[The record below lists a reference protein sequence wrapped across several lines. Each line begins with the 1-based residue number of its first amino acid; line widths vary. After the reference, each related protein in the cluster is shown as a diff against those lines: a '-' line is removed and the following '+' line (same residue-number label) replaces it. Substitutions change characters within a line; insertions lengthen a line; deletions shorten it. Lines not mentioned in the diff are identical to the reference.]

1 MSVIAGGGQERK
13 IEEELKVR
21 NNNSKGYEV
30 AKEGDSIDL
39 KYPSSTTRRGKVQHQ
54 QAHTLQA
61 EGMPGVFLKDGK
73 AYRVRRLTEKECL
86 RLMGVKDDDSER
98 IMKHQSRSS
107 TYYMAGNSICTTCI
121 VALIGEMIADVDWK
135 TKIREIADD
144 VAKEMRSNDC
154 ENV

>member
-1 MSVIAGGGQERK
+1 MNGFDSIARVYSAEGNSPAFTSMGGGGRQPK
-13 IEEELKVR
+13 IEEK
-21 NNNSKGYEV
+21 
-30 AKEGDSIDL
+30 AD
-39 KYPSSTTRRGKVQHQ
+39 GK
-54 QAHTLQA
+54 
-61 EGMPGVFLKDGK
+61 FLKDGK
-73 AYRVRRLTEKECL
+73 AYRVRKLTEKECL